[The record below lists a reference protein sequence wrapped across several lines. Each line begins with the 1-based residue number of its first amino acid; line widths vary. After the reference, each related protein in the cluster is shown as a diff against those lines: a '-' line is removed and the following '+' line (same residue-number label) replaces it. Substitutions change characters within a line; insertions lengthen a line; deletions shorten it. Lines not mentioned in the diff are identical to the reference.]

1 MEKFLKEL
9 YLDLQYKG
17 ASYLYDFG
25 KKNPEAMYI
34 LVSDLI
40 NYKTPRSRL
49 SFDYQQLY
57 TIKDGLYYWKT
68 ITCGRYCFKRVDS
81 EEKSTPGISRVKYE
95 IIKLDTSEHDM
106 QQLMEFL
113 SKTEKGEFSTCKKY
127 LKNNPH
133 TLLKWYQIN
142 TEQGG
147 DNVAQWVA
155 WTEMS
160 LNEIDTYN
168 Y

>member
-1 MEKFLKEL
+1 MKKFLEEL
-9 YLDLQYKG
+9 YLDLQYRG

-81 EEKSTPGISRVKYE
+81 EEKSTPGILGYSLINFAPFFNIRASLKFR
-95 IIKLDTSEHDM
+95 SE
-106 QQLMEFL
+106 
-113 SKTEKGEFSTCKKY
+113 
-127 LKNNPH
+127 
-133 TLLKWYQIN
+133 
-142 TEQGG
+142 
-147 DNVAQWVA
+147 
-155 WTEMS
+155 
-160 LNEIDTYN
+160 
-168 Y
+168 